1 MCISLKQFCNF
12 LHVFADKPD
21 MLLIKPE
28 PQLLY
33 GKLTVTEGETIGP
46 YHCSADCNPPCSIT
60 WKYKDTDGTIHDASS
75 SGHELS
81 TQKVNRSISLL
92 RCVAI
97 YEQQDRIRRDIEL
110 YVQCKYFSITNLLV
124 LF

>member
-1 MCISLKQFCNF
+1 MLSI
-12 LHVFADKPD
+12 KPD
-21 MLLIKPE
+21 
-28 PQLLY
+28 PQLLN

-46 YHCSADCNPPCSIT
+46 YNCSADCNPPCSIT
-60 WKYKDTDGTIHDASS
+60 WEYKDTDGTIHDASS

-81 TQKVNRSISLL
+81 IERVNRSISLL

-97 YEQQDRIRRDIEL
+97 YKQKDMMRRNIEL
-110 YVQCKYFSITNLLV
+110 YIQCKYFSITNLLV

>member
-1 MCISLKQFCNF
+1 
-12 LHVFADKPD
+12 
-21 MLLIKPE
+21 MLLIKPK
-28 PQLLY
+28 PQLLN

-46 YHCSADCNPPCSIT
+46 YHCSADCNPPCSIA

-81 TQKVNRSISLL
+81 MTKVNWNISLL

-97 YEQQDRIRRDIEL
+97 YKQPYKESQNIEL
-110 YVQCKYFSITNLLV
+110 DIQCKYFSITILP
-124 LF
+124 LFYILTEM